1 MPSGDADEELQGISV
16 TASTHQD
23 TPTEDSDSRRWKAV
37 CPLDTLADDGSVHV
51 DVAGYAVCLARSRG
65 TVHAL
70 LDVCSH
76 GQVALSDGDVEDGY
90 IECWLHGSR
99 FSLDTGVPT
108 GPPATQPVPVYPV
121 RVVGDRIEISLPAA
135 PDDPAPC

>member
-1 MPSGDADEELQGISV
+1 MTTPP
-16 TASTHQD
+16 HPD
-23 TPTEDSDSRRWKAV
+23 TPTDRADGRRWQAA
-37 CPLDTLADDGSVHV
+37 CPLDTLADDGPVHV
-51 DVAGYAVCLARSRG
+51 DVAGYPVCLARSRG

-90 IECWLHGSR
+90 VECWLHGSR

-108 GPPATQPVPVYPV
+108 APPATQPVPVYPV
-121 RVVGDRIEISLPAA
+121 RVVGGRIEVSLPPA
-135 PDDPAPC
+135 PGDPAPC